1 MKYHQKYHEL
11 IIAQI
16 LGALTAIGLC
26 GVIRL
31 VDLLNAKGRHLV
43 LMSSWECPNFKNS
56 RPIIL
61 FFSCN
66 LATPFSPFTN

>member
-16 LGALTAIGLC
+16 LGALSAVGLC

-31 VDLLNAKGRHLV
+31 VDLLNAKGRHSV
-43 LMSSWECPNFKNS
+43 LMSSWEFPDFKNS
-56 RPIIL
+56 
-61 FFSCN
+61 
-66 LATPFSPFTN
+66 